1 MMLILVRIGALLLA
15 FFKVGIQGE
24 FELENQLGSN
34 KEGPQ
39 YFLTSHLAFSNHDA
53 LS

>member
-24 FELENQLGSN
+24 LLIRKPARVEQ
-34 KEGPQ
+34 EGPQ
-39 YFLTSHLAFSNHDA
+39 YFFNEPFGI
-53 LS
+53 